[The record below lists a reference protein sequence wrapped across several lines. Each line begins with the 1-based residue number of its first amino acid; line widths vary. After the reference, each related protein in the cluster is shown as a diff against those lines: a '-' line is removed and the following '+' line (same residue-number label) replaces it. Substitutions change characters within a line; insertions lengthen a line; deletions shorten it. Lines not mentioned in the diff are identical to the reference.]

1 MAVGFAGQRSNETE
15 ISDYAA
21 GDSRV
26 TNNRHKAAIRF
37 ARPIIEEEAIM
48 TFAPGDVVTLKSG
61 GHSMTVVS
69 VGDDDID
76 CLWIG
81 DDGELFRQSIPAV
94 ALSVSELTDSDD
106 EDEAEEEEEEGEEA
120 EEAAD
125 EEEEEE

>member
-1 MAVGFAGQRSNETE
+1 
-15 ISDYAA
+15 
-21 GDSRV
+21 V

-106 EDEAEEEEEEGEEA
+106 EEDEAEEEEEEGEEA

>member
-1 MAVGFAGQRSNETE
+1 MA
-15 ISDYAA
+15 
-21 GDSRV
+21 
-26 TNNRHKAAIRF
+26 
-37 ARPIIEEEAIM
+37 
-48 TFAPGDVVTLKSG
+48 FAPGDVVTLKSG

-69 VGDDDID
+69 VSDEDID

-94 ALSVSELTDSDD
+94 ALSVIELTESD
-106 EDEAEEEEEEGEEA
+106 EDEAEEEEESGEDE